1 VSEREPQQ
9 EINMMKLRVIGGLL
23 ALSLSASA
31 VAAQQPQAPPMNPH
45 RAPAGARGE
54 MPMMM
59 MDSLNRR
66 LDSLVAQMN
75 RASGNQKMDA
85 MAAVITEL
93 VAQRK
98 MMQNRM
104 HQMMQG
110 EVGRMGMMRD
120 STGPKPTAKSDSAPD
135 TTDHAAH
142 HPPK

>member
-1 VSEREPQQ
+1 
-9 EINMMKLRVIGGLL
+9 MMKLRIIGGML

-31 VAAQQPQAPPMNPH
+31 VVAQQPQAPPMRPH
-45 RAPAGARGE
+45 GAPAGARGE

-110 EVGRMGMMRD
+110 EGRRMGMMRD
-120 STGPKPTAKSDSAPD
+120 STSTGPKPTAKSDSAAD
-135 TTDHAAH
+135 TSDHAAH